1 MFNRNHVCVIAAM
14 AVISMISLTACSDEN
29 SDITNVP
36 DESELSSSST
46 PSVESESSSS
56 GLELSSSSA
65 PSIESS
71 SSSEE
76 SSSSEKSPDRE
87 LTEADVKC
95 SVTKPYPVDGDECS
109 YKTDDGD
116 LRSVVYAGNRWREFN
131 ADSTINL
138 CSESY
143 NSHKLYKKSGAD
155 YYYCAWGKW
164 FLAVMVPQQFTDPR
178 KEGLSDEEY
187 DVLDLPKNAS
197 MGDRAE
203 GTLERCV
210 NGVTLVYDTLLNWVT
225 KTSAYCV
232 AENHY
237 RYRSNGTWTLETD
250 EDLQNDSR
258 FQEIECTEGN
268 LGTVYERDG
277 LTYKCVN
284 VQKAVSWS
292 KYTIAYD
299 WRPGAVVIDASF
311 KRSTLA
317 SPTEVCNELNDGEK
331 VVVDAGI
338 EVSYL
343 GESVTPAWPVPLGRK
358 RELDYQCKY
367 DSENS
372 SGKWEVVGE
381 KNVSFYD

>member
-1 MFNRNHVCVIAAM
+1 MFNRNHVCAIAAV
-14 AVISMISLTACSDEN
+14 AAFSMLSLTACSDEN

-46 PSVESESSSS
+46 PSVELESSSSS

-155 YYYCAWGKW
+155 YYYCVWGKW
-164 FLAVMVPQQFTDPR
+164 LPAVMVPQQYMDSR

-187 DVLDLPKNAS
+187 DVLDLPQNAS

-292 KYTIAYD
+292 KYTTAYD

-358 RELDYQCKY
+358 RELDYRCKY
-367 DSENS
+367 DSEKNL
-372 SGKWEVVGE
+372 GKWELVGDRRIE
-381 KNVSFYD
+381 

>member
-1 MFNRNHVCVIAAM
+1 MFKRNHVFAIAAM
-14 AVISMISLTACSDEN
+14 AAFSMLSLTACSDEN

-36 DESELSSSST
+36 EASGLSSSST
-46 PSVESESSSS
+46 PSVEPESSSSS

-65 PSIESS
+65 PS

-76 SSSSEKSPDRE
+76 SSSSEKSPDRK

-95 SVTKPYPVDGDECS
+95 GAIKPNPVDGDECS
-109 YKTDDGD
+109 YKNDDGD

-155 YYYCAWGKW
+155 YYYWVWGEW
-164 FLAVMVPQQFTDPR
+164 LPAVMVPQQYMDSR

-187 DVLDLPKNAS
+187 DVLDLPQNAS

-268 LGTVYERDG
+268 LGAVYERDG

-292 KYTIAYD
+292 KYTTAYD

-317 SPTEVCNELNDGEK
+317 SPTEVCNESNDGKK

-343 GESVTPAWPVPLGRK
+343 GESVTPQWPVPLGRK

-367 DSENS
+367 DSEKNL
-372 SGKWEVVGE
+372 GKWELVGDRRIE
-381 KNVSFYD
+381 

>member
-1 MFNRNHVCVIAAM
+1 MFNRNHVSAIAAM
-14 AVISMISLTACSDEN
+14 AAFSMLSLTACSDEN

-46 PSVESESSSS
+46 PSVEPESSSSS

-155 YYYCAWGKW
+155 YYYYVWGKW
-164 FLAVMVPQQFTDPR
+164 LPAVMVPQQYMDSR

-197 MGDRAE
+197 VGDRAE
-203 GTLERCV
+203 GALERCV
-210 NGVTLVYDTLLNWVT
+210 NGASLIVRERFDYGVVRVETQA
-225 KTSAYCV
+225 SAYCV

-258 FQEIECTEGN
+258 FQKIECTEEN
-268 LGTVYERDG
+268 LGAEYELGDG
-277 LTYKCVN
+277 KIYRCEN
-284 VQKAVSWS
+284 VRTTDFCNKNTCKYSW
-292 KYTIAYD
+292 K
-299 WRPGAVVIDASF
+299 PGAVEVDAHY
-311 KRSTLA
+311 KRSILIG
-317 SPTEVCNELNDGEK
+317 PTEACNESNDGEE
-331 VVVDAGI
+331 VTIDAGPI
-338 EVSYL
+338 VGGYF
-343 GESVTPAWPVPLGRK
+343 PCHK
-358 RELDYQCKY
+358 RLLDYQCKY

-381 KNVSFYD
+381 NSVSFYD